1 VDDQNAERAEV
12 PAVNAEEDS
21 DEQGS
26 WPVLSDHDLSVCIRD
41 SAAPDV
47 RSSPSRGRRE

>member
-41 SAAPDV
+41 SPDA
-47 RSSPSRGRRE
+47 RSSPFRGRSE